1 MGLRPTVGDRLI
13 IYMTK
18 ANSEILEQLH
28 QVSNG
33 LLFMSESEYPF
44 EVFLWEGI
52 APPVTSEIVLQQTG
66 HGQDTPLELLD
77 IDRFFSRATTPQDW
91 HEDEEKAVVAKFQ
104 KLLEVIKSNLKN
116 PQVYRLGRIE
126 IDVYII
132 GETPTGNLA
141 GLSTKVV
148 ET

>member
-1 MGLRPTVGDRLI
+1 M
-13 IYMTK
+13 
-18 ANSEILEQLH
+18 
-28 QVSNG
+28 
-33 LLFMSESEYPF
+33 
-44 EVFLWEGI
+44 
-52 APPVTSEIVLQQTG
+52 QQTD
-66 HGQDTPLELLD
+66 HGQDTSFKVVD
-77 IDRFFSRATTPQDW
+77 IDSFFSRAITPQDW

-116 PQVYRLGRIE
+116 PQVYRLGKIE

-132 GETPTGNLA
+132 GETQRGNLA